1 MSPLKWRLDRKSLET
16 MYYSFVLSAMEY
28 ANVWSGT
35 YDSDIV
41 KLENVHVKGM
51 RLITG
56 VTARSNL
63 SNLHKETGF
72 PNLKS
77 RF

>member
-1 MSPLKWRLDRKSLET
+1 
-16 MYYSFVLSAMEY
+16 MYFSFVLSAMEY
-28 ANVWSGT
+28 ANVVWSGT

-56 VTARSNL
+56 VTARSNI
-63 SNLHKETGF
+63 SNLHKRQAF
-72 PNLKS
+72 LI
-77 RF
+77 